1 MYACIDIGGTAI
13 KVAVSDKLGNLKSK
27 SKLKVKDNFEELE
40 GKEVKVAGRLMSK
53 RGQGK
58 VVFADLADLPGK
70 IQLFIK
76 IDNVG
81 EEALKEFKTFDLG
94 DWVAATGEVF
104 KTKIG

>member
-1 MYACIDIGGTAI
+1 MSHINDMNDMKREVKKTAN
-13 KVAVSDKLGNLKSK
+13 KAKYMAKEVAED
-27 SKLKVKDNFEELE
+27 VKDNFEELE

-58 VVFADLADLPGK
+58 VVFADLADLAGK

-94 DWVAATGEVF
+94 F
-104 KTKIG
+104 